1 MPAKSFFPMSR
12 SILILFCGLVLCS
25 CASIHESAD
34 FERHRYS
41 QVTEPLERD
50 DVIYFDVTFSPQ
62 FPDDDAEAE
71 ATRMEWLEGWLEQQ
85 KICGDKGYE
94 IVTRRSFE
102 MMEYNPAHHDIR
114 YEFKCGSAT
123 AE

>member
-1 MPAKSFFPMSR
+1 MPAINISPMSR
-12 SILILFCGLVLCS
+12 WIQIVLGGLVLCS

-41 QVTEPLERD
+41 QVTEPFDRD
-50 DVIYFDVTFSPQ
+50 DVIYFDVTFSAQ
-62 FPDDDAEAE
+62 FPDDDADAE
-71 ATRMEWLEGWLEQQ
+71 ATRMEWLEGWMEQR
-85 KICGDKGYE
+85 KMCGDKGYE

-102 MMEYNPAHHDIR
+102 MMEYNPANHDIR
-114 YEFKCGSAT
+114 YEFKCGSAP

>member
-1 MPAKSFFPMSR
+1 M
-12 SILILFCGLVLCS
+12 LITFGLFLCS

-41 QVTEPLERD
+41 AVTEPFERD

-62 FPDDDAEAE
+62 FPDNDAEAE
-71 ATRMEWLEGWLEQQ
+71 ATRMEWLDGWLEQR
-85 KICGDKGYE
+85 KMCGKRGYE
-94 IVTRRSFE
+94 IVKRRPFE
-102 MMEYNPAHHDIR
+102 MMEYNPANHDIR
-114 YEFKCGSAT
+114 YEFNCGPAP

>member
-1 MPAKSFFPMSR
+1 MPANNFFSMSG
-12 SILILFCGLVLCS
+12 SVLIIFGGLVLCS

-41 QVTEPLERD
+41 QVTEPFDRD
-50 DVIYFDVTFSPQ
+50 DVIYFDVTFSAQ
-62 FPDDDAEAE
+62 FPDDDADAE
-71 ATRMEWLEGWLEQQ
+71 ATRMEWLEGWMEQR
-85 KICGDKGYE
+85 KMCGDKGYE

-102 MMEYNPAHHDIR
+102 MMEYNPANHDIR
-114 YEFKCGSAT
+114 YEFKCGSAP